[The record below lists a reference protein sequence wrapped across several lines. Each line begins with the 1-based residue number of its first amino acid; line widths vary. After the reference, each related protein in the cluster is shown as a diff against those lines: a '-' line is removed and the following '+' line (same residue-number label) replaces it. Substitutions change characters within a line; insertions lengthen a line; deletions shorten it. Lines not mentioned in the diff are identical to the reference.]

1 MCIYIYMYVELNL
14 FVRHQKLTQQGKSTT
29 FQFKKRKKPAW
40 CEWNHFLS
48 LGNRLHSASVTSP
61 EFQRVGSSSCSSE
74 LRGAEKGQ
82 PRNKRAALGQ
92 VPVPPLGMHRRVA
105 EVKPPANERRWL
117 PDKAFFTPG
126 PPQPVPGPLN
136 TCFEEEFEPGSI
148 RILLCGP
155 IFHSQTIKAPPNLS
169 HGGRG
174 AGDGI
179 LWPHEDFRSSICR
192 LKE

>member
-1 MCIYIYMYVELNL
+1 MYVELNL

-136 TCFEEEFEPGSI
+136 TNLEEEWERKKKEKHCNNKYPCVI
-148 RILLCGP
+148 YNKCNN
-155 IFHSQTIKAPPNLS
+155 KV
-169 HGGRG
+169 
-174 AGDGI
+174 
-179 LWPHEDFRSSICR
+179 
-192 LKE
+192 LKEIFKGRMKFALPWSLSVALVPTPKR